1 MAERSVHATRILRT
15 QALAPR
21 EKRAWVA
28 KIMAKA
34 EEIETA
40 QDELSDTFVDAYDA
54 GMSYGQLGA
63 ALGLHSTTMKDR
75 IESARA
81 ARAERGGKRSR

>member
-1 MAERSVHATRILRT
+1 MRT

-21 EKRAWVA
+21 EKRAWVT

-34 EEIETA
+34 EEVESA
-40 QDELSDTFVDAYDA
+40 QDELSDMFVDAYDA

-63 ALGLHSTTMKDR
+63 SLGLHSTTMKDR
-75 IESARA
+75 IENARA
-81 ARAERGGKRSR
+81 ARDQRGGKRSR